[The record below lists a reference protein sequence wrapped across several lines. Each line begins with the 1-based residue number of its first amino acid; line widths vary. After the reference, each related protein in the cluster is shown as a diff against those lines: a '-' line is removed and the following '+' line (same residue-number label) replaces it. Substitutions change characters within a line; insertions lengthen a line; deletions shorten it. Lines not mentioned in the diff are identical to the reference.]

1 MAHSRENGS
10 ELPSGYLSVHVGHTW
25 LDDTAVADD
34 RKFHDGLSIDTTAM
48 TLSQQGRFARGR
60 DLFLN
65 ETFDGNGRTCATCHL
80 HDNALDNFDL
90 SPQDVQDAFADDPT
104 SPLFRSIDSDD
115 GASNNYSILLRD
127 ATVRIPFTLPP
138 NMTVDELNSP
148 NVTVNSD
155 GTITV
160 VVRRSTPT
168 IENILF
174 EDQIMWDGRLGD
186 DLPIVTTE
194 AVETH
199 NEPGRLP
206 TSSEESDI
214 AFFQEQFF
222 SNGPLRAFAKG
233 GPPPKL
239 PKGRSDSERR
249 GRTFFVESGPVID
262 ADNRGL
268 CATCH
273 AGPLL
278 NTTGPGNPV
287 ALPGERLTNNF
298 VSETNMLFGNQY
310 PELTYRATLTYDVLM
325 PEGLPFIPIPP
336 GTPVIPA
343 GTEITLQSS
352 DPGRLLETGD
362 PCEIAAACI
371 LNPGTTVSIFK
382 IPTLWGVAD
391 SAPYFHDNSAK
402 NFGQVMDVYQF
413 LFQITADALGNP
425 AFVISQQDREDIIA
439 YMRFAFKRRP

>member
-1 MAHSRENGS
+1 
-10 ELPSGYLSVHVGHTW
+10 
-25 LDDTAVADD
+25 
-34 RKFHDGLSIDTTAM
+34 M
-48 TLSQQGRFARGR
+48 TPRQEGRFARGR

-65 ETFDGNGRTCATCHL
+65 ETFDSNGRTCATCHL
-80 HDNALDNFDL
+80 HRNALDNFDL
-90 SPQDVQDAFADDPT
+90 SPEDVQEAFDEDPT
-104 SPLFRSIDSDD
+104 GPLFRSIDSDD

-138 NMTVDELNSP
+138 NVTVDELNSP
-148 NVTVNSD
+148 NVTVDSD
-155 GTITV
+155 GSITV

-168 IENILF
+168 IENIVF
-174 EDQIMWDGRLGD
+174 EDQLMWDGRLGNE
-186 DLPIVTTE
+186 LPLVTTV

-222 SNGPLRAFAKG
+222 SDGPLRAFANG
-233 GPPPKL
+233 GPAPKL
-239 PKGRSDSERR
+239 PRGRSDSERR

-273 AGPLL
+273 SGPLL
-278 NTTGPGNPV
+278 NTTGEGNPV

-298 VSETNMLFGNQY
+298 ASEINRNQY
-310 PELTYRATLTYDVLM
+310 PELTYRITLTDDVLM
-325 PEGLPFIPIPP
+325 PEGLPFVPIPP

-343 GTEITLQSS
+343 GTELTMRSS

-362 PCEIAAACI
+362 PCEIASACI
-371 LNPGTTVSIFK
+371 LNPGSAVSIFK
-382 IPTLWGVAD
+382 IPTLWGVAS

-402 NFGQVMDVYQF
+402 NFGQVMGVYQF

-425 AFVISQQDREDIIA
+425 AFVITPQDREDIIA
-439 YMRFAFKRRP
+439 YMKFAFRRRPSLP